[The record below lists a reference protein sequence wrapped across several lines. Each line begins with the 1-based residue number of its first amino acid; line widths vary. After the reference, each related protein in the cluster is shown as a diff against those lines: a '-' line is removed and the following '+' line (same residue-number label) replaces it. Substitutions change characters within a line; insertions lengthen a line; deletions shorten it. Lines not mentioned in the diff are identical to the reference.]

1 VTDIEQGSHR
11 TEEFSGR
18 EEERQMTTERKSLA
32 PRVTRRTLVASAA
45 AFSLIGGLRVSR
57 AQALEPI
64 SVRVDFAPWGVHAAV
79 HLAKQKGWFKDAGL
93 DVDLQDG
100 TGTLNTINL
109 VGAGR
114 SDVGLVQLG
123 PMAIGRSTGVPVKSF
138 AGFLRK
144 VDLAILVDAE
154 KGPKDAKDLAGLK
167 IACFAGS
174 TAAPFIDVFL
184 HRLGFERGE
193 GPKKVNFV
201 MVSPP
206 SMVSTYASGGADG
219 FMSLKEFGEPLV
231 MKTRPARS
239 FLAANYGIAYPSYGL
254 MATEETISKRADALR
269 RLNQTQSRAWAY
281 IFADPAHVDEAA
293 KAIIANRP
301 NSQLDPDILKA
312 QIVQCGEFF
321 DTPNTK
327 GKPIGWQ
334 APEDWKLAVASMTEA
349 GLLRETL
356 PPEAFFTNDL
366 VGS

>member
-1 VTDIEQGSHR
+1 
-11 TEEFSGR
+11 
-18 EEERQMTTERKSLA
+18 MTTEKKSLA
-32 PRVTRRTLVASAA
+32 PRITRRALVAGASAVA
-45 AFSLIGGLRVSR
+45 LTGVLRMSR
-57 AQALEPI
+57 AQAALESI
-64 SVRVDFAPWGVHAAV
+64 SVRVDFAPWGVHAAL
-79 HLAKQKGWFKDAGL
+79 HLAKQKGWFKEAGL

-123 PMAIGRSTGVPVKSF
+123 PAAIGRSNGVPVKSI

-144 VDLAILVDAE
+144 VDLAILVDAD

-254 MATEETISKRADALR
+254 MTTEETISKRADALR
-269 RLNQTQSRAWAY
+269 RLNQTQSRAWGY
-281 IFADPAHVDEAA
+281 ILADSAHIDEAA
-293 KAIIANRP
+293 QAIIANRP
-301 NSQLDPDILKA
+301 NSQLDPEILRA
-312 QIVQCGEFF
+312 QIAQSGEFF

-334 APEDWKLAVASMTEA
+334 SPEDWKLAVASMTEA
-349 GLLRETL
+349 GLLKETL
-356 PPEAFFTNDL
+356 PPDAFFTNDL
-366 VGS
+366 IGS